1 MGFNGD
7 FMWISWDL
15 MALVRK
21 GTIVKNG
28 DLRTQKSMIG
38 KLVYNML

>member
-21 GTIVKNG
+21 GTIVKMEIYALKN
-28 DLRTQKSMIG
+28 L
-38 KLVYNML
+38 